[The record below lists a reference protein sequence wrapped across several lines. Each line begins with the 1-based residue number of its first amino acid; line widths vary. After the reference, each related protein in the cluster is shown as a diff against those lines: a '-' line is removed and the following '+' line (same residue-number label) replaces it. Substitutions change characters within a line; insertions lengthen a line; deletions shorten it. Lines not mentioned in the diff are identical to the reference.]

1 MLHSSM
7 LRLRPRRHHHDQT
20 YTCQAQN
27 TADRAYRSATVKL
40 KVSPKPLLLVL
51 NTANFKAPQI
61 VNLKKKT
68 NKNNC
73 IKVLKIYVKL
83 NYYLCTFAPYRH
95 PLKCLHVFNQFN
107 Q

>member
-40 KVSPKPLLLVL
+40 KVSPNLATCTKYSKFESSP
-51 NTANFKAPQI
+51 NRQ
-61 VNLKKKT
+61 LKKK
-68 NKNNC
+68 
-73 IKVLKIYVKL
+73 IV
-83 NYYLCTFAPYRH
+83 
-95 PLKCLHVFNQFN
+95 
-107 Q
+107 